1 MPSKAFGPVESRI
14 QLNQQTRDSQ
24 LSCVTVQVEDGVTAL
39 SRLVLDAELSRPL
52 TSRELDCLGTL
63 AMNAEDLIRTIEAL
77 RKKCRSGCG
86 HEPGHVKIPQCR
98 R

>member
-39 SRLVLDAELSRPL
+39 SRLI
-52 TSRELDCLGTL
+52 L
-63 AMNAEDLIRTIEAL
+63 AMNAEDLIQTIEAL
-77 RKKCRSGCG
+77 RGKCRWGCG
-86 HEPGHVKIPQCR
+86 HEPGHSFLAPCPR